1 MNRMMHGAA
10 PLLAL
15 CAVACGRPSPFV
27 QSTSPSAPSAAV
39 KSIMRPPI
47 QAKTEPVPAAPA
59 APKQVTILFAY
70 DGAVLDDAARVQLDR
85 LAREPATARSAALV
99 IRGHTDAAGSD
110 RANLRIS
117 MARATAV
124 RKHLAAAHVSVPMT
138 LIALGERRPVRPGA
152 TLDGADDPA
161 GRAANRRVEITL
173 R

>member
-1 MNRMMHGAA
+1 MNRKMRGAA
-10 PLLAL
+10 PLLSL
-15 CAVACGRPSPFV
+15 CAVACDRPSPSAR
-27 QSTSPSAPSAAV
+27 STAPTAPSAAA
-39 KSIMRPPI
+39 KSIMRPAI
-47 QAKTEPVPAAPA
+47 QAKTAPVPAAPA
-59 APKQVTILFAY
+59 VPEKVTILFAY

-85 LAREPATARSAALV
+85 LAREPATASAAALV

-124 RKHLAAAHVSVPMT
+124 RKYLAAAHVSVPMT
-138 LIALGERRPVRPGA
+138 LIALGERRPVRPSA
-152 TLDGADDPA
+152 TLDGADDSA